1 MCLISWRNFYQLISI
16 GSMYMSSA
24 CAVFQNSVVR
34 LDRYFRAW
42 AWTPSTHIN
51 IYSMHTPSFCADCRA
66 QMGVRFLAHLYMS
79 RCSSI
84 ATSQLLHFCLPPV
97 LLTMHTSGGS
107 VSPEPFCLHVFCS
120 CSWAKQTVLARYIFE
135 WVIIWS
141 ITSRAFMYFVP
152 ICWSRAF
159 MYFVPIC

>member
-1 MCLISWRNFYQLISI
+1 
-16 GSMYMSSA
+16 MYMSSA

-51 IYSMHTPSFCADCRA
+51 IYSLHTPSFCADCRA

-107 VSPEPFCLHVFCS
+107 VSPEPICHVLGPIEAVQSKYINVTCNHEIQIHVF
-120 CSWAKQTVLARYIFE
+120 K
-135 WVIIWS
+135 
-141 ITSRAFMYFVP
+141 YFVT
-152 ICWSRAF
+152 
-159 MYFVPIC
+159 

>member
-1 MCLISWRNFYQLISI
+1 MCLTSWQNFYQLISI

-24 CAVFQNSVVR
+24 FAVFQTSVIR
-34 LDRYFRAW
+34 LDRYLRAW

-51 IYSMHTPSFCADCRA
+51 IYSMHTPGFCADCRA
-66 QMGVRFLAHLYMS
+66 QMGVRFLAPLYMS

-107 VSPEPFCLHVFCS
+107 VSPEPFCLHVFCY
-120 CSWAKQTVLARYIFE
+120 CSWAKQTVLARYIFA

-141 ITSRAFMYFVP
+141 NFSILHLANPFCAY
-152 ICWSRAF
+152 
-159 MYFVPIC
+159 